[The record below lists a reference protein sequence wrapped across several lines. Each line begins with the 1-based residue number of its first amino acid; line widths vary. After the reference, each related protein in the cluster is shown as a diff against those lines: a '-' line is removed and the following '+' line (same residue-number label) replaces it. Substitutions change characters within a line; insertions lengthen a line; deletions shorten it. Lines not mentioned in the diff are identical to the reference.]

1 MGIRKIN
8 LDEVFPPKPPK
19 TKSKAVYVDNEPEP
33 VKVTESKPRNWR
45 AKLIQERL
53 KNANVG
59 DIIYFPEFAV
69 EEITRNRTQTKPR
82 TIVKKEREN
91 IRAIIPYSANLLGL
105 KVSVYWVRV
114 RKSQVIPRV
123 TVTAKKSEGS

>member
-1 MGIRKIN
+1 MGILKVNIEE
-8 LDEVFPPKPPK
+8 LFPPKPPK
-19 TKSKAVYVDNEPEP
+19 TKSQAVYVDNEPEP

-69 EEITRNRTQTKPR
+69 EEATDYRTNTKKA
-82 TIVKKEREN
+82 IAKERAN
-91 IRAIIPYSANLLGL
+91 IRAIIPYSASVLGL
-105 KVSVYWVRV
+105 KVSMYWVRA
-114 RKSQVIPRV
+114 RNSKAIPRV